1 MVIRRGPIA
10 RQDGNA
16 NTRRSMQP
24 SRKSKNNRVQTREG
38 SITVSDAQSALLTAL
53 VTSSNNAHVVKNDM
67 ETMSVYSRRSTNT
80 IKNTNYNS
88 SSSIK

>member
-24 SRKSKNNRVQTREG
+24 NRKSKNNRVQTREG